1 MQYSGK
7 PIRHT
12 QKTDRKERLLLKY
25 STSDPNHLGKQVKC
39 SARNHLGSAIA
50 YAEIPGNKKESLN
63 TWINLPDNMDRID
76 IFYLQIQINSFF

>member
-7 PIRHT
+7 TIRHT

-50 YAEIPGNKKESLN
+50 YAEIPGKSL
-63 TWINLPDNMDRID
+63 
-76 IFYLQIQINSFF
+76 